1 MPWPY
6 VLLKIILKMKYKFF
20 ILVLFFLT
28 SCAQTLSN
36 SKLKQTYSAKGFAYV
51 YNEEDFVNKLIDKEL
66 DNNSL
71 QIAHDKLRPGTLIKI
86 INIKTNDSII
96 LKNNKR
102 FKYPEFY
109 KILITEPVARK
120 INLQLDSPMVEV
132 IEVKKNKS
140 FVAEK
145 TKIYKEEEKIYSNA
159 PVETVT
165 INNISKNKNIKNKGI
180 KDKLYINI
188 AEFYSKQS
196 AFLLKKRITK
206 ELTKFNSKKL
216 FITSK
221 KTNKTTLLSG
231 PYSSINLMKNDYI
244 LLKNFGFEE
253 LDISINE

>member
-1 MPWPY
+1 M
-6 VLLKIILKMKYKFF
+6 LS
-20 ILVLFFLT
+20 
-28 SCAQTLSN
+28 SCAQNYMKNDVRSPFI
-36 SKLKQTYSAKGFAYV
+36 SKGFAYI
-51 YNEEDFVNKLIDKEL
+51 YNDQDFQNKIIKKKL
-66 DNNSL
+66 DNSL
-71 QIAHDKLRPGTLIKI
+71 PQIVHSKLRPGTLIKI
-86 INIKTNDSII
+86 INIKTNDTII
-96 LKNNKR
+96 LKNHKR
-102 FKYPEFY
+102 FQYPEFY
-109 KILITEPVARK
+109 KILMTQTVADK
-120 INLQLDSPMVEV
+120 LNLQLDFPLVEI
-132 IEVKKNKS
+132 IEIKKNKS
-140 FVAEK
+140 FVAKK

-188 AEFYSKQS
+188 AEFYSKKS